1 MEKIIKHVPE
11 GLHGFFASL
20 YDKEIARVI
29 LPDFYRLI
37 AEEVAIAIE
46 SGRILD
52 VGTGP
57 AYLSIE
63 IVKAAPNI
71 HVVGLDVS
79 NRMVEIARKNVR
91 GTYVAGQIDL
101 VRGDGNSL
109 PFEDGVYDMVIST
122 GVLFT
127 CKNPVRVLNE
137 CHRVL
142 KCGGEA
148 WIYDFRRDIREEEI
162 KRGKEELRKR
172 GLSRLGQ
179 LMTVFAIRI
188 AYTINEFSKVVD
200 ETKFESY
207 DIKPY
212 GIGNIGNVGMKA
224 RLKRCS
230 D

>member
-1 MEKIIKHVPE
+1 MRCIFSERIIRYVPE

-20 YDKEIARVI
+20 YDKEIARVV
-29 LPDFYRLI
+29 LPDFYRVI

-57 AYLSIE
+57 AYLPIE
-63 IVKAAPNI
+63 IVKTVPNI
-71 HVVGLDVS
+71 HVVGLDIS

-91 GTYVAGQIDL
+91 EACATRQINL

-109 PFEDGVYDMVIST
+109 PFEDESYDMVIST

-137 CHRVL
+137 CHRIL

-148 WIYDFRRDIREEEI
+148 WIYDFRREIPEEEVE
-162 KRGKEELRKR
+162 RGKEELRKR
-172 GLSRLGQ
+172 GLSWLGQ
-179 LMTVFAIRI
+179 FMTVFVIRI
-188 AYTINEFSKVVD
+188 A
-200 ETKFESY
+200 
-207 DIKPY
+207 
-212 GIGNIGNVGMKA
+212 
-224 RLKRCS
+224 
-230 D
+230 